1 MVLLAKPGDQVRAG
15 EPLLELHADDATRFP
30 RALEALADA
39 VEIGGDYQPSPLV
52 LDRIG

>member
-1 MVLLAKPGDQVRAG
+1 LAKPGDEVRAG
-15 EPLLELHADDATRFP
+15 APLLELHADDESRFS
-30 RALEALADA
+30 RAMEALADA